1 MCWSK
6 CQHLKQ
12 IILGNNNIYEIIIIT
27 MINIQDKSKC
37 CGCCACVDV
46 CAHQAISLKTDI
58 EGFWYPVVDET
69 KCVDCG
75 LCNKVCPELNITDLK
90 KNDYPQP
97 AHTIAA
103 INKKMSARWD
113 STSGGAFSALADAMY
128 EEGGYVSGAIYN
140 EDFSVR
146 NFISN
151 NPEDLKKLRS
161 SKYLQSKAEGIYK
174 EIRDLLR
181 KGEKVL
187 ACGTPCQMAA
197 LRSFLRK
204 DYENLIIVDFICRGV
219 NSPKVY
225 RKYLDSLERKFGGK
239 VVYVKAKNKELGW
252 RNLTRKVVFDNGKSY
267 YGVHMQDD
275 FRRGY
280 HTNVY
285 CRPSCYS
292 CQYKGFPR
300 MADITIADYWGI
312 EKVDPNMDN
321 NIGTSMIL
329 LNSNKGIA
337 YFEKVKD
344 KLEWEETKFESIL
357 SGNIALR
364 KPIEP
369 AKIDRKAFFEDLD
382 RGTFEEVTAKY
393 FPLKQEKQTFKGKV
407 KAALK
412 VAYYLYRRFGFS
424 YRAWSNFVKINFRK
438 NTISNIKTE
447 HVIYTMPSA
456 VFDIHPS
463 AKIEI
468 KAPFLFGNN
477 PVKGMKMPTC
487 LRMEANTK
495 LEIHNGPL
503 TRYGTGP
510 YNLRYGAYIE
520 IVNGGKLTI
529 GQGACNVG
537 LTIMCAKEVTIGN
550 GVRIGRNVSIRDWN
564 GSHVIINEHYRNH
577 APVHIG
583 DRVWLCTGCTIMPGV
598 TIGEGAVV
606 AANSTVTKDVPP
618 YSLVGG
624 SPAKVLK
631 EKIEWY

>member
-1 MCWSK
+1 
-6 CQHLKQ
+6 
-12 IILGNNNIYEIIIIT
+12 
-27 MINIQDKSKC
+27 MIEVKDKSKC

-46 CAHQAISLKTDI
+46 CTHQAISLKTDI
-58 EGFWYPVVDET
+58 EGFWYPTVDET

-75 LCNKVCPELNITDLK
+75 LCDKVCPELNIADLK
-90 KNDYPQP
+90 KNDFPQP
-97 AHTIAA
+97 VHTIAA
-103 INKKMSARWD
+103 INKKMSVRWD
-113 STSGGAFSALADAMY
+113 STSGGAFSALAETMY
-128 EEGGYVSGAIYN
+128 EEGGYVGGAIYN
-140 EDFSVR
+140 DDFSVK

-151 NPEDLKKLRS
+151 NPDDLKKLRS
-161 SKYLQSKAEGIYK
+161 SKYLQSKAEGVYK
-174 EIRDLLR
+174 EIRKLLR
-181 KGEKVL
+181 KGDKVL

-204 DYENLIIVDFICRGV
+204 DYDNLIIVDFICRGV

-267 YGVHMQDD
+267 YGVGMIDD

-337 YFEKVKD
+337 FFEKAKA

-357 SGNIALR
+357 PGNIALR

-369 AKIDRKAFFEDLD
+369 AKINRREFFEDLD
-382 RGTFEEVTAKY
+382 KSTFEEVTAKY
-393 FPLKQEKQTFKGKV
+393 FPITQRPVTLKGRIKSYVRYG
-407 KAALK
+407 LS
-412 VAYYLYRRFGFS
+412 LYKKYGFS

-438 NTISNIKTE
+438 NTVSNIKAE

-463 AKIEI
+463 AKIVV

-477 PVKGMKMPTC
+477 PVKGLRIPTC
-487 LRMEANTK
+487 LRMEANTS
-495 LEIHNGPL
+495 LEIHDGPL
-503 TRYGTGP
+503 TRYGKGP

-537 LTIMCAKEVTIGN
+537 LTIMCAKEITIGN

-564 GSHVIINEHYRNH
+564 GPHVIINEHYRNH
-577 APVHIG
+577 APVHVE

-598 TIGEGAVV
+598 TVGEGAVV
-606 AANSTVTKDVPP
+606 AANATVTKDVPP

-624 SPAKVLK
+624 SPARVLK
-631 EKIEWY
+631 ENIEWY

>member
-1 MCWSK
+1 
-6 CQHLKQ
+6 
-12 IILGNNNIYEIIIIT
+12 
-27 MINIQDKSKC
+27 MIDIKRKEEC
-37 CGCCACVDV
+37 CGCNACGDA
-46 CAHQAISLKTDI
+46 CPKGCITFKEDI
-58 EGFWYPVVDET
+58 EGFGYPVVDET

-75 LCNKVCPELNITDLK
+75 LCDKVCPELNIVDLK

-151 NPEDLKKLRS
+151 NPDDLKKLRS

-204 DYENLIIVDFICRGV
+204 DYDNLIIVDFICRGV

-252 RNLTRKVVFDNGKSY
+252 RYLTRKVVFDNGKVY

-280 HTNVY
+280 HTNVF

-357 SGNIALR
+357 PGNIALR
-364 KPIEP
+364 KSIEP
-369 AKIDRKAFFEDLD
+369 ARIDRNKFFEDLD
-382 RGTFEEVTAKY
+382 KGTFEEVTAKY
-393 FPLKQEKQTFKGKV
+393 FPLIQKKKTLKGKV
-407 KAALK
+407 KTVLK
-412 VAYYLYRRFGFS
+412 AGYYFYKRFGFS
-424 YRAWSNFVKINFRK
+424 YRSWSNFIKVNFRT
-438 NTISNIKTE
+438 NTISNIKAG

-477 PVKGMKMPTC
+477 PVRGMKMPTC
-487 LRMEANTK
+487 LRMEANTT
-495 LEIHNGPL
+495 LEIHDGPL

-564 GSHVIINEHYRNH
+564 GPHVIINEHYRNH

-624 SPAKVLK
+624 SPAKILK

>member
-1 MCWSK
+1 
-6 CQHLKQ
+6 
-12 IILGNNNIYEIIIIT
+12 

-75 LCNKVCPELNITDLK
+75 LCNKVCPELNIADLK

-103 INKKMSARWD
+103 INKKMSVRWD

-151 NPEDLKKLRS
+151 NPDDLKKLRS

-292 CQYKGFPR
+292 CQYKSFPR

-357 SGNIALR
+357 PGNIALS

-369 AKIDRKAFFEDLD
+369 AKIDRKTFFEDLD

-393 FPLKQEKQTFKGKV
+393 FPLVTKNETLKDKV
-407 KAALK
+407 KSILRLGK
-412 VAYYLYRRFGFS
+412 SLFKKYGFS
-424 YRAWSNFVKINFRK
+424 YRAWSNFLIVNLRK
-438 NTISNIKTE
+438 NTISNIKAG

-477 PVKGMKMPTC
+477 PVKGMKIPTC
-487 LRMEANTK
+487 LKMGTNTK

-564 GSHVIINEHYRNH
+564 GPHVIINEHYRNH